1 MMTTIQNICKAAK
14 NRNYNVTTER
24 HGKNGIILHLVRKD
38 SDWRKNRRII
48 KIELEGMF
56 RTLCFSFTQKA
67 VRPDGLYAMPFA
79 GDYRLNNFDGQY
91 LKEQE
96 IIDFINAN

>member
-1 MMTTIQNICKAAK
+1 MTTIQNICKSAK
-14 NRNYNVTTER
+14 NRNFIVTIER
-24 HGKNGIILHLVRKD
+24 HGKAGTILHLVGKN

-48 KIELEGMF
+48 KIELNGMF
-56 RTLCFSFTQKA
+56 RTLVFSFTQRA

-79 GDYRLNNFDGQY
+79 GDYRLYNYDGQY

>member
-1 MMTTIQNICKAAK
+1 MKAIESICTVAK
-14 NRNYNVTTER
+14 NRNYIVTIEH
-24 HGKNGIILHLVRKD
+24 HGKNGTILHLVRKD

-48 KIELEGMF
+48 KIELNGMF
-56 RTLCFSFTQKA
+56 RTLCFSFTQRA